1 MCDEDLLVG
10 KTGVKVRCFC
20 NVWVGAK
27 IVEGVVSDADLVEL
41 KESAFGD
48 FFNLGGIKW
57 FTGQLMILLALNYV
71 EPLQRSGCV
80 DSLKFHIGDKV
91 VEFKK
96 TDFALITGL
105 KFGKETMFEGIDMD
119 EPNDISLRYFGGKM
133 SVTRLDVEHVF
144 KNIRVIGCRKPMDVV
159 KLAMLYL
166 LCCHV
171 VGNQG
176 RTKIPALYM
185 HLVNDVKRFNDFEWG
200 EHLWTDLVESMGR
213 CSSILNTRG
222 NGRFTFPGFLFP
234 LQIWSFET
242 FPRLMENGICA
253 IGKGTGSLWP
263 RALRWETSV
272 RPKHDVLENSI
283 FGKPGESVIWKEM
296 VAKPMERVMGN
307 IETLLSVGGAGNR
320 SSSNAFGEEVNEGY
334 GAGRRSLKGKLHWG
348 PVTAC
353 CDGVQNE
360 DGVGVKSHVVKKK
373 ARVKR
378 TEKGTENADMR
389 TRKERPSVVEEV
401 IGASGGDNEP
411 SLRDVLTAIVHM
423 EKRHS
428 KLRVE
433 VTKLRIAL
441 NAQSRLLKRVL
452 LGTKMA
458 KRQQKKKG
466 DKREE
471 NGLPS
476 FDLGIES
483 QGGRDEPGNDQED
496 MIYEED
502 IIKDADLGTQLGVS
516 DNEVEDPL
524 NDVST
529 QEVEG
534 RWRQTIEG
542 LGLNLDSGKG
552 AGSSKSIKV
561 SKETTTEYV
570 HIDERVVDERA
581 DVVDRIDVAE
591 LVGASTSNG
600 VCAGVPETVNGTVT
614 GAMVGGFCDRFETV
628 SQIVEDLQDCPP
640 SQLFFSLEGNLVGG
654 VEDTKVQEVTL
665 EKIFS
670 ENVRPVDEEIV
681 DDGADEEMVN
691 EEPCTQIVVYEEP
704 IRVEIPREIKDCQ
717 KRPLKCPQRFSPDQ
731 LIVRRKRKKVRTV
744 MEHVIDF
751 GGDGDDFMG
760 PFTLDPAEMPGEDD
774 LREVD
779 EFMHKGLLKKH
790 KKEPGRKYCVNEDVL
805 APSEF
810 KTHYDEKATLTK
822 SWYYEIYFPWGWL
835 SDTHLDVIFYYLR
848 MNGVEFGLV
857 QRTYDSSLRRSDSK
871 RKLQQFMPSL
881 QMFLPKLM
889 DKLGVYEGREEGP
902 IGDGVLAIEGGSC
915 CPQQNDGSSCGMFV
929 VKMAEFLMMGR
940 DVRDMGDDE
949 IAAYRKK
956 MTTELLAYSGK

>member
-1 MCDEDLLVG
+1 MCDEELLVG
-10 KTGVKVRCFC
+10 KTGVKVTCFC

-41 KESAFGD
+41 KEYAFGD

-71 EPLQRSGCV
+71 EPLKRSGCV

-105 KFGKETMFEGIDMD
+105 KFGKETKFEGIDMD

-133 SVTRLDVEHVF
+133 TVTRLDVEHVF
-144 KNIRVIGCRKPMDVV
+144 RNIRAIGCRKPMDVV

-176 RTKIPALYM
+176 RTKIHALYM

-200 EHLWTDLVESMGR
+200 HWILVTES
-213 CSSILNTRG
+213 I
-222 NGRFTFPGFLFP
+222 
-234 LQIWSFET
+234 
-242 FPRLMENGICA
+242 A
-253 IGKGTGSLWP
+253 
-263 RALRWETSV
+263 
-272 RPKHDVLENSI
+272 
-283 FGKPGESVIWKEM
+283 ESVIWKEM

-320 SSSNAFGEEVNEGY
+320 SSSNAFGEEVNEG
-334 GAGRRSLKGKLHWG
+334 RSGG
-348 PVTAC
+348 
-353 CDGVQNE
+353 E
-360 DGVGVKSHVVKKK
+360 KSWVKKK

-378 TEKGTENADMR
+378 TEKRTENADMR
-389 TRKERPSVVEEV
+389 TRKERPSVVDEV

-458 KRQQKKKG
+458 KRKQKKKG

-476 FDLGIES
+476 FDLGTES
-483 QGGRDEPGNDQED
+483 QGGRDEPCNDQED

-534 RWRQTIEG
+534 RWRQAVEG

-552 AGSSKSIKV
+552 AGSTKSIKV
-561 SKETTTEYV
+561 SKETTTECV
-570 HIDERVVDERA
+570 QIDERVVDERA

-614 GAMVGGFCDRFETV
+614 GAVVGGFCDRFETV

-654 VEDTKVQEVTL
+654 VEDTKVQEVMP

-704 IRVEIPREIKDCQ
+704 IRVEIPREIKDRQ

-848 MNGVEFGLV
+848 MKRVEFGLV
-857 QRTYDSSLRRSDSK
+857 QRTYDSSL
-871 RKLQQFMPSL
+871 QI
-881 QMFLPKLM
+881 FLPKLM
-889 DKLGVYEGREEGP
+889 DKLGVYEGREKGL
-902 IGDGVLAIEGGSC
+902 ICDGVLAIEGGSC
-915 CPQQNDGSSCGMFV
+915 CPQQNDRSSCGMFV

-949 IAAYRKK
+949 TAAYQKK
-956 MTTELLAYSGK
+956 MTTELLAYSGKADIGLVPPARLRAPLVLLPGSALRSSLLLGSELHSSCCPALRSARPSCSARPAKPSPNPATTTCGKQRSTKTW

>member
-1 MCDEDLLVG
+1 MCDEKLLVG
-10 KTGVKVRCFC
+10 KTGVKVTCFC

-27 IVEGVVSDADLVEL
+27 NVEGVVSDTDLVEL
-41 KESAFGD
+41 KEYAFGD
-48 FFNLGGIKW
+48 FFNLGSIKW
-57 FTGQLMILLALNYV
+57 FTGQLMILLELNYV

-144 KNIRVIGCRKPMDVV
+144 KNIRAIGCRKPMDVV

-185 HLVNDVKRFNDFEWG
+185 HLVNDVKRFSDFEW
-200 EHLWTDLVESMGR
+200 
-213 CSSILNTRG
+213 
-222 NGRFTFPGFLFP
+222 
-234 LQIWSFET
+234 
-242 FPRLMENGICA
+242 
-253 IGKGTGSLWP
+253 
-263 RALRWETSV
+263 
-272 RPKHDVLENSI
+272 
-283 FGKPGESVIWKEM
+283 
-296 VAKPMERVMGN
+296 
-307 IETLLSVGGAGNR
+307 
-320 SSSNAFGEEVNEGY
+320 

-353 CDGVQNE
+353 SDGVQNE
-360 DGVGVKSHVVKKK
+360 DEVGVKSHVVKKK

-378 TEKGTENADMR
+378 TEKRTENADMR

-483 QGGRDEPGNDQED
+483 QGGRNEPGNDQED

-534 RWRQTIEG
+534 RWRQTVEG

-570 HIDERVVDERA
+570 QIDEKVVDERA

-600 VCAGVPETVNGTVT
+600 ICAGVPETVNGTVT
-614 GAMVGGFCDRFETV
+614 GAVVGGFCDRFETV

-640 SQLFFSLEGNLVGG
+640 SQLFFSLKGNLVGG
-654 VEDTKVQEVTL
+654 VEDTKVQEVTP

-681 DDGADEEMVN
+681 DDGADEEMDN
-691 EEPCTQIVVYEEP
+691 EEPCTQIVYEEP
-704 IRVEIPREIKDCQ
+704 IRVEIPREIKDRQ

-731 LIVRRKRKKVRTV
+731 LIVRRKTKKVRIV

-760 PFTLDPAEMPGEDD
+760 PFTLDPAEMPSQDD

-822 SWYYEIYFPWGWL
+822 RWYYEIYFPWGWL

-848 MNGVEFGLV
+848 MKGVEFGLV
-857 QRTYDSSLRRSDSK
+857 QRYTTTDTPFLELMKNLCDRYLKKELTIEQATQNKSIRSTIVGGRMEYGRPWQGVDFVYMPLNTGSHWTLLVLDITRKVIRTYDSSLRRSNSK

-915 CPQQNDGSSCGMFV
+915 CPEQNDGSSCGKFV

>member
-1 MCDEDLLVG
+1 MCDEELLVG
-10 KTGVKVRCFC
+10 KTGVKVTCFC

-71 EPLQRSGCV
+71 EPLKRSGCV

-105 KFGKETMFEGIDMD
+105 KFGKETKFEGIDMD
-119 EPNDISLRYFGGKM
+119 EPNDISLRFFRGKM
-133 SVTRLDVEHVF
+133 TVTRLDVEHVF
-144 KNIRVIGCRKPMDVV
+144 KNIRAIGCRQPMDVV
-159 KLAMLYL
+159 KLALLYL

-176 RTKIPALYM
+176 RTKILALYM

-213 CSSILNTRG
+213 CSSILNTGG

-234 LQIWSFET
+234 LQIWPFET

-263 RALRWETSV
+263 RALRWETGV
-272 RPKHDVLENSI
+272 WPKHDVLENSI

-307 IETLLSVGGAGNR
+307 IETLLSVGGA
-320 SSSNAFGEEVNEGY
+320 
-334 GAGRRSLKGKLHWG
+334 
-348 PVTAC
+348 
-353 CDGVQNE
+353 
-360 DGVGVKSHVVKKK
+360 
-373 ARVKR
+373 
-378 TEKGTENADMR
+378 
-389 TRKERPSVVEEV
+389 
-401 IGASGGDNEP
+401 
-411 SLRDVLTAIVHM
+411 
-423 EKRHS
+423 
-428 KLRVE
+428 
-433 VTKLRIAL
+433 
-441 NAQSRLLKRVL
+441 
-452 LGTKMA
+452 
-458 KRQQKKKG
+458 
-466 DKREE
+466 
-471 NGLPS
+471 
-476 FDLGIES
+476 
-483 QGGRDEPGNDQED
+483 
-496 MIYEED
+496 
-502 IIKDADLGTQLGVS
+502 
-516 DNEVEDPL
+516 VEDPL

-534 RWRQTIEG
+534 RWRQAVEG

-552 AGSSKSIKV
+552 AGS
-561 SKETTTEYV
+561 
-570 HIDERVVDERA
+570 R
-581 DVVDRIDVAE
+581 
-591 LVGASTSNG
+591 ASTSNG

-614 GAMVGGFCDRFETV
+614 GAVVGGFCDRFETA
-628 SQIVEDLQDCPP
+628 SQIVE
-640 SQLFFSLEGNLVGG
+640 SLGDVMFACLEF
-654 VEDTKVQEVTL
+654 VECVEFYAQEVTP

-681 DDGADEEMVN
+681 DDGADEEMLN

-704 IRVEIPREIKDCQ
+704 IRVEIPREIKDRQ

-774 LREVD
+774 LRDVD

-810 KTHYDEKATLTK
+810 KTHYDDKATLTK

-848 MNGVEFGLV
+848 MKGVEFGLV
-857 QRTYDSSLRRSDSK
+857 QRYTTTDTPFLELMKTLCDRYLKKELTIEQATRNKSIRSTIVGGRMEYGRPWQGVDFVYMPLNTGSHCTLLVLDITRKVIRTYDSSLRRNDSK

-881 QMFLPKLM
+881 QMFLPKMM
-889 DKLGVYEGREEGP
+889 DKLGVYEGQEEGL

-929 VKMAEFLMMGR
+929 VKMTEFLMMGR